1 MGRNGLGKSTLLRMV
16 SSAQLYIPP
25 HLSVLHV
32 EQEVVGDETPAI
44 QSVLSCDFVRE
55 SLLEQE
61 KDIQRRM
68 AEAEQSEAGET
79 DGPDLNTELSQVFAK
94 LQLIDSDKA
103 PARAAVILAGLGF
116 PAEAQSRPTRTFS
129 GGWRMRLAL
138 ARALF
143 SKPDLLLLD
152 EPTNM
157 LDMQAV
163 IWLERYLQT
172 WPGTIVVVSHDRMFL
187 DEVATDMLH
196 LHSRRIDNYK
206 GNYTEFF
213 TTMTEKLKSQQRE
226 YESQQEYRKH
236 VQEFIDKF
244 R

>member
-1 MGRNGLGKSTLLRMV
+1 MYNIV
-16 SSAQLYIPP
+16 SSQQLYIPP

-32 EQEVVGDETPAI
+32 EQEVVGDDTRAI
-44 QSVLSCDFVRE
+44 DSVLSCDTVRE
-55 SLLEQE
+55 GLLEQE
-61 KDIQRRM
+61 RDLQRRL
-68 AEAEQSEAGET
+68 AEGDSDPE
-79 DGPDLNTELSQVFAK
+79 LNNQLTSVFSQ
-94 LQLIDSDKA
+94 LQLIESDKA

-116 PAEAQSRPTRTFS
+116 TTEGQTAATRTYS

-172 WPGTIVVVSHDRMFL
+172 WQGTIVVVSHDRMFL
-187 DEVATDMLH
+187 DEVATDILH
-196 LHSRRIDNYK
+196 LHSKKVDTYR
-206 GNYTEFF
+206 G
-213 TTMTEKLKSQQRE
+213 TMDIVSYFPFNEIIK
-226 YESQQEYRKH
+226 
-236 VQEFIDKF
+236 
-244 R
+244 